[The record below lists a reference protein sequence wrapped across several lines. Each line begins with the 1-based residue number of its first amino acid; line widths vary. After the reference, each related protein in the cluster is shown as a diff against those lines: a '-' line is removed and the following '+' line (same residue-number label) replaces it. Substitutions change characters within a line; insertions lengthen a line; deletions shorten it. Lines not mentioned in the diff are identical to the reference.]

1 MPFEITMP
9 QLGLTMEQGTVVEW
23 LVEGGDTITVRPMM
37 TLSLV
42 FDHRVIDGT
51 PAARF
56 LDRIAQL
63 IQELRLLL
71 VIG

>member
-1 MPFEITMP
+1 MFLEHSQPR
-9 QLGLTMEQGTVVEW
+9 LACLTEARDVDFKTLFRVAKEF
-23 LVEGGDTITVRPMM
+23 VR
-37 TLSLV
+37 V

-71 VIG
+71 LIG